1 MVRYSRRRFC
11 PAWGGGTWSTDY
23 DSFWCCQGT
32 GVETN
37 TKLMDSIYAYD
48 SSSVYVNLFT
58 PSKLNWSQRGVTI
71 TQTTTFPVGDTT
83 TLTVG
88 GSGNW
93 AMNIRIPSWTSN
105 ATISINDQ
113 QQSVATT
120 PGSYATISRTWKS
133 GDTVTVKL
141 PMHLRLVIAND
152 DKSVAAVA
160 YGPTVLAGNYG
171 SSSPNGTPTLTLSS
185 LKRKSTSSLD
195 FTATANGA
203 AVTLSPFYDAQ
214 GYNYVV
220 YWSVSGSLPIS
231 KEALIYSGVS

>member
-1 MVRYSRRRFC
+1 
-11 PAWGGGTWSTDY
+11 
-23 DSFWCCQGT
+23 
-32 GVETN
+32 
-37 TKLMDSIYAYD
+37 MDSIYAYD

-88 GSGNW
+88 GSGTW
-93 AMNIRIPSWTSN
+93 SMKIRIPTWTSG
-105 ATISINDQ
+105 ATVSVNGQ

-120 PGSYATISRTWKS
+120 PGSYATISSTWKS

-141 PMHLRLVIAND
+141 PMRLRLVTAND
-152 DKSVAAVA
+152 NKSIAAVA
-160 YGPTVLAGNYG
+160 YGPTILAGNYG
-171 SSSPNGTPTLTLSS
+171 SSSPNGTPTLTLDS

-195 FTATANGA
+195 FTGTANGA
-203 AVTLSPFYDAQ
+203 AVTLGPFYDAQ

-220 YWSVSGSLPIS
+220 YWSVSGILPTS
-231 KEALIYSGVS
+231 TEGS